1 MDRNST
7 NGSIPQI
14 NLYERLL
21 RKYELM
27 QSVFAII
34 SRKDLSFSQMIDGI
48 LQEGCELFDEDI
60 GIVSEI
66 KGEKYIV
73 RHVYSTDGSI
83 KQGQVFKLG
92 ETFCAITLNSKGPLG
107 IADLNKSKWKRHP
120 CIKTGLKSYIGVPII
135 VDDRPFGTL
144 NFSSSR
150 AKASPFPDIDIEF
163 VETLGD
169 WVSMIL
175 ARAIMLDELHI
186 LATHDSLTG
195 LPNRKYFQK
204 RLDSCIQRAQKD
216 EQYSFALLFI
226 DLDRFKEVND
236 QFGHYAGDAALKEVA
251 SRIEAH
257 VRPRDNIG
265 RFAGDEFIVLIED
278 VSVDHVMDIANR
290 IHKSVKEPIPIEMT
304 DVNIDVSIG
313 ITMSGNAQDAKELIG
328 IADEAMYRAK
338 RQNKRLC
345 LVDGNRHVCK

>member
-1 MDRNST
+1 MDIYST
-7 NGSIPQI
+7 NESVPQI
-14 NLYERLL
+14 NLFERLL

-27 QSVFAII
+27 QSVFSII

-48 LQEGCELFDEDI
+48 LQEGCRLFDEDI

-66 KGEKYIV
+66 KGDKYIV
-73 RHVYSTDGSI
+73 RNVYSTDNSI
-83 KQGQVFKLG
+83 KQGQVYDVND
-92 ETFCAITLNSKGPLG
+92 TFCSITFKSNGPIG
-107 IADLNKSKWKRHP
+107 ISDVKNSKWKKHP
-120 CIKTGLKSYIGVPII
+120 CIKTGLKSYIGVPIT
-135 VDDRPFGTL
+135 VEDRPFGTL

-150 AKASPFPDIDIEF
+150 AKASPFPDIDMEF

-204 RLDSCIQRAQKD
+204 RLDSCIHRAKRD
-216 EQYSFALLFI
+216 KNYSFALLFI

-236 QFGHYAGDAALKEVA
+236 QFGHYAGDATLKEVA
-251 SRIEAH
+251 LRIEDH

-278 VSVDHVMDIANR
+278 VSDDHVMDIASR
-290 IHKSVKEPIPIEMT
+290 IHEGVREPIHVEDKT
-304 DVNIDVSIG
+304 VNIETSIG
-313 ITMSGNAQDAKELIG
+313 ITLSGNAPDAKGLIG
-328 IADEAMYRAK
+328 IADKAMYKAK

-345 LVDGNRHVCK
+345 LLTRTKQIYK